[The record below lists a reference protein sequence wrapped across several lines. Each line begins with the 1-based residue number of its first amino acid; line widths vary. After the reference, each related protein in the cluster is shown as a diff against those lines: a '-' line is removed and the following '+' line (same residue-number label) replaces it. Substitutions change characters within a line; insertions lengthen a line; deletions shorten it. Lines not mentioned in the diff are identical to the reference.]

1 MKALGDS
8 AQKKAVFFR
17 AGFVKRLMLTICSS
31 AFLLGICS
39 CAHLLR
45 SGASDYEAIETE
57 AVEALFLSFMHNGF
71 PTYHRDQGSNYVVEV
86 VFLAKGSPGFDGNIA
101 PLPNQFGSAPVAWLS
116 RLSNHGV
123 TIKDVKDAV
132 YSKDLKFVIDRDNG
146 KPGEI
151 FQVEKITRIS
161 PEEVHIDAQRYSGFM
176 NAAGAHYILRRKYG
190 KWYVANIEDSWIQ

>member
-1 MKALGDS
+1 MKVLGNS
-8 AQKKAVFFR
+8 AQKKDRFYRKGFFE
-17 AGFVKRLMLTICSS
+17 RLVIAICFST
-31 AFLLGICS
+31 FLFGICS

-57 AVEALFLSFMHNGF
+57 AVEALFLSFIHNGF

-101 PLPNQFGSAPVAWLS
+101 PLPNQFGSAPAAWLS

-161 PEEVHIDAQRYSGFM
+161 SEEVHIDAQRYSGYM
-176 NAAGAHYILRRKYG
+176 NAIGARYILRRKCW
-190 KWYVANIEDSWIQ
+190 KWYVANSEDTWIQ